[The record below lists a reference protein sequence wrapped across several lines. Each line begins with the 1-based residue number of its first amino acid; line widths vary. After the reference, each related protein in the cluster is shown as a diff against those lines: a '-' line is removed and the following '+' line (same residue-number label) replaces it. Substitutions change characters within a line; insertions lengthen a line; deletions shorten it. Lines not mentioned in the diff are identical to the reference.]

1 MVFEMRLPAGRPG
14 ARVLRVAGLG
24 VAVLALGCAS
34 DESAAPAADA
44 DPRCP
49 PAPACPT
56 TPAVHDAA
64 VAPTPPDAANSQ
76 PEPDA
81 ANSQPEPDAALAPQ
95 TDAAGPPP
103 EPDAAGPPP
112 EPDAARCPD
121 ACTPVDAAVD
131 AAGPPPEPDAAPPL
145 PRAWAVRRLFTADDG
160 LAAPDGLHRMADGR
174 VLVANQVTGDVQVI
188 DPAMDRVSTL
198 IPAFPGLR
206 KPEETADGPD
216 GEIYVS
222 DNASFSVYRIAPDGT
237 HGVAVGPANGL
248 VEPKGLAVGPEGTL
262 YVADE
267 GARRVLAFAP
277 GAEAPV
283 VLADPARGA
292 SSPESL
298 QRAADGTL
306 YVTDDHAGGVL
317 RIAPDGAVDAFLTAA
332 EVRWADAVS
341 VAPDGDL
348 WFSEAN
354 PDTGPRLLHYT
365 PAGHLVET
373 IAVPGPGRMLGVA
386 ALADGRVLSAFY
398 QAPYVASE
406 IWVAE
411 PR

>member
-1 MVFEMRLPAGRPG
+1 
-14 ARVLRVAGLG
+14 
-24 VAVLALGCAS
+24 
-34 DESAAPAADA
+34 
-44 DPRCP
+44 
-49 PAPACPT
+49 
-56 TPAVHDAA
+56 
-64 VAPTPPDAANSQ
+64 
-76 PEPDA
+76 
-81 ANSQPEPDAALAPQ
+81 
-95 TDAAGPPP
+95 
-103 EPDAAGPPP
+103 PP

-131 AAGPPPEPDAAPPL
+131 AAGPPPEPDAAPPP
-145 PRAWAVRRLFTADDG
+145 PRVWAVRRLFTADDG

-188 DPAMDRVSTL
+188 DPATDTVSTL

-206 KPEETADGPD
+206 KPEETADGPG

-317 RIAPDGAVDAFLTAA
+317 RIASDGAVDAFLTAD

-341 VAPDGDL
+341 IAPDGDL